1 MKAIDMALYPDDN
14 SVAACDK
21 RGRSSVG
28 VKNRTDYKIWLR
40 LRAVA
45 LNTSVT
51 AAPAVHCCEK
61 LLLIDINIERV
72 IINFG
77 QQYYQ
82 L

>member
-1 MKAIDMALYPDDN
+1 MIWHFTQMTILSQHVIKGD
-14 SVAACDK
+14 
-21 RGRSSVG
+21 G
-28 VKNRTDYKIWLR
+28 VLLESRTELTTKFDFVYYT
-40 LRAVA
+40 

-61 LLLIDINIERV
+61 LLLVDFNIERV